1 MFVSGMVSRQQANRN
16 CARDGRVREALVDK
30 LA

>member
-1 MFVSGMVSRQQANRN
+1 VGVVSRQQANRN
-16 CARDGRVREALVDK
+16 CAGDGRAPEALVDK